1 MTHTPDRN
9 QPLEDKMARDQ
20 TTRDQAAQSQ
30 RPLVTERQVM
40 ELVRRWGWNHIESAH
55 PLEGDRDSNWRL
67 DGRTGAPGEHGHP
80 SDEVRPVAMLK
91 VCSRA
96 TSEADVDRIVRAL
109 TAAGRDGLPV
119 PKVLEPTPCQVAIG
133 SEMERSGG
141 DSGAGSKNGSG
152 ADGDD
157 RNAPARLVLA
167 TSWVE
172 GRKLAH
178 ARPILAEHARQV
190 GRLMARTARALT
202 GAECESVGAAE
213 TVGAAQPADP
223 FAWDLLH
230 ADRTIEKHLHLIS
243 DEEARETLEEVL
255 ASYRAHTQPR
265 LSALPRQII
274 HNDANDHNILVG
286 APGEDGMAPVTG
298 LIDFGDCVVGPRV
311 VDLAVAAAYLAL
323 GRTDPVAAVREV
335 AAAWHEEWP
344 LTETEIELIPWLVR
358 TRLAVSVVMSAY
370 QRSLEP
376 ENAYLSV
383 SERPAWTLL
392 RQLGGE
398 PAALNIFVMRGA
410 CGLEPVPGADRV
422 RTYIERRIKKC
433 AREGR
438 LEPVVRP
445 AVPGLA
451 PVVFDFSTQSL
462 EFRPR
467 DLTVPGLA
475 EDEIWRRT
483 GDAVGIGRYG
493 EYRLAYSGVQF
504 ATDWGE
510 MRTLH
515 VGLDLFRPAGTPVH
529 APLGGRIHSKHIHE
543 EAFDYGGVII
553 LEHQADAQRFW
564 SLYGHLSHESVL
576 GVEIGQEVAAG
587 EAFAALG
594 AFDENGGWVPHLHMQ
609 IITDMLGR
617 HATFPGVAPPS
628 REAVW
633 RSLCPDPSLLAGLAG
648 AYGATAEGP
657 EVAQSEVEAKGAER
671 GFSAPT
677 PASTEELLAKRR
689 RVLGPN
695 LSLAYREPRHMV
707 RGYMQY
713 LYDPT
718 GRAYLDAVNNVPH
731 VGHQNERVVDAVTR
745 QYRALNT
752 NTRYL
757 HAAVLH
763 FAERLATTLPE
774 GLDVVYAVN
783 SGSEANDL
791 ALRLA
796 RTATGREDIMVLGGA
811 YHGHLTSLIGISP
824 YKFDG
829 PGGQGRPPGTH
840 VVPMP
845 DAFRGRYRG
854 MTAETGAAYS
864 DTVRVALE
872 QAAKGDERAGEGH
885 IAAFIAESVPGCGG
899 QIVPP
904 PGYFKAAAAH
914 VRGAGGLFIADE
926 VQIGLG
932 RAGDAF
938 WGFELQDVVPDVV
951 VVGKPIGNGHPLAAV
966 VTTRAIADAFDNGM
980 EYFNT
985 FGGNPVSA
993 AAGLAVLEVLE
1004 SEGLQE
1010 HARVVG
1016 GKLLA
1021 ELRGLASRHDIIG
1034 DVRGAGLFIGVELVR
1049 PGGSLAPLRTAARYA
1064 VNRLADEGVLTSTDG
1079 PDGNVIKIKP
1089 PMVFTEQNAE
1099 YLIATLDRILGEDF
1113 CRAAAGT

>member
-1 MTHTPDRN
+1 MTHPLAPN
-9 QPLEDKMARDQ
+9 QKQPNESRQQQPGEKPPGDWPP
-20 TTRDQAAQSQ
+20 SG
-30 RPLVTERQVM
+30 RPQVTERQVM
-40 ELVRRWGWNHIESAH
+40 ELVRGWEWTHIAAAR
-55 PLEGDRDSNWRL
+55 PLESDRDSNWRL
-67 DGRTGAPGEHGHP
+67 DGEDGMPM
-80 SDEVRPVAMLK
+80 AMLK
-91 VCSRA
+91 ICSAA
-96 TSEADVDRIVRAL
+96 TTEDDVQRIVRAL
-109 TAAGRDGLPV
+109 EAAGQDGLPV
-119 PKVLEPTPCQVAIG
+119 PTVLSPTPC
-133 SEMERSGG
+133 R
-141 DSGAGSKNGSG
+141 
-152 ADGDD
+152 
-157 RNAPARLVLA
+157 APWLVLA

-178 ARPILAEHARQV
+178 AKPILAEHAQQV
-190 GRLMARTARALT
+190 GRLVARTARALARADT
-202 GAECESVGAAE
+202 AA
-213 TVGAAQPADP
+213 VADADAAADKVALADADTAADKVVLADPQAADP
-223 FAWDLLH
+223 FAWDLLY
-230 ADRTIEKHLHLIS
+230 ADRTLRRHIHLIE
-243 DEEARETLEEVL
+243 DEEARATIEQVLKTYTTHTL
-255 ASYRAHTQPR
+255 PR
-265 LSALPRQII
+265 LAALPRQLI

-286 APGEDGMAPVTG
+286 PPDARGVAPVSG
-298 LIDFGDCVVGPRV
+298 LIDFGDCVMGPRV

-323 GRTDPVAAVREV
+323 DRTDPVAAVREV
-335 AAAWHEEWP
+335 TAAWHEEWP

-376 ENAYLSV
+376 ENEYLSV

-398 PAALNIFVMRGA
+398 PAALNVFVMRGA

-422 RTYIERRIKKC
+422 RRYIEEC

-438 LEPVVRP
+438 IDPIIRP
-445 AVPGLA
+445 AVAGLP
-451 PVVFDFSTQSL
+451 PVIFDFSVGSL

-493 EYRLAYSGVQF
+493 EYRLAYTGVQF

-515 VGLDLFRPAGTPVH
+515 VGLDLFRAAGTPVH

-553 LEHQADAQRFW
+553 LEHETSPDKEAPSGRPFW
-564 SLYGHLSHESVL
+564 TLYGHLSHESVMN
-576 GVEIGQEVAAG
+576 VEVGQEVAPG

-609 IITDMLGR
+609 LITDMLGC

-633 RSLCPDPSLLAGLAG
+633 RSLCPDPTLLAGLPEAAPG
-648 AYGATAEGP
+648 A
-657 EVAQSEVEAKGAER
+657 VAKGADR
-671 GFSAPT
+671 GFSAPR
-677 PASTEELLAKRR
+677 PASTEALLARRR

-695 LSLAYREPRHMV
+695 LSLAYQPPRHIV

-713 LYDPT
+713 LYEPT

-731 VGHQNERVVDAVTR
+731 VGHQNERVVEAVTR

-757 HAAVLH
+757 HTTILD
-763 FAERLATTLPE
+763 FAERLAATLPA
-774 GLDVVYAVN
+774 GLDVVYVVN

-796 RTATGREDIMVLGGA
+796 RAATGREDIMVLDGA

-829 PGGQGRPPGTH
+829 PGGQGQPPGTH

-845 DAFRGRYRG
+845 DAFRGPFRG
-854 MTAETGAAYS
+854 MTPETGAAYALA
-864 DTVRVALE
+864 VREALE
-872 QAAKGDERAGEGH
+872 QAAATQGEQP

-914 VRGAGGLFIADE
+914 VRAAGGLYIADE

-938 WGFELQDVVPDVV
+938 WGFELQNVVPDIV
-951 VVGKPIGNGHPLAAV
+951 VVGKPVGNGQPLAAII
-966 VTTRAIADAFDNGM
+966 TTSAIAQAFDNGM

-993 AAGLAVLEVLE
+993 AAGLAVLDVLE
-1004 SEGLQE
+1004 SDALQE

-1016 GKLLA
+1016 ARLRAG
-1021 ELRGLASRHDIIG
+1021 LRGLASRHDIMG
-1034 DVRGAGLFIGVELVR
+1034 DVRGVGLFLGVELVR
-1049 PGGSLAPLRTAARYA
+1049 PDGSLAPLPSVARYA
-1064 VNRLADEGVLTSTDG
+1064 VERLAAEAVFTSTDG
-1079 PDGNVIKIKP
+1079 PHGNVIKIKP
-1089 PMVFTEQNAE
+1089 PMVFTEQNAD
-1099 YLIATLDRILGEDF
+1099 YLVATLDRILGEDY
-1113 CRAAAGT
+1113 CRASVGA

>member
-1 MTHTPDRN
+1 MT
-9 QPLEDKMARDQ
+9 QY
-20 TTRDQAAQSQ
+20 TTQSQ
-30 RPLVTERQVM
+30 RPQVTERQVM
-40 ELVRRWGWNHIESAH
+40 ELVRRWGWSHIESAR
-55 PLEGDRDSNWRL
+55 PIEGDRDSNWRL
-67 DGRTGAPGEHGHP
+67 DGERKG
-80 SDEVRPVAMLK
+80 PVAMLK
-91 VCSRA
+91 VCSPQSSDDDVQRMVMA
-96 TSEADVDRIVRAL
+96 LQAVRKAD
-109 TAAGRDGLPV
+109 LPV
-119 PKVLEPTPCQVAIG
+119 PEVLRPSPRRVTIG
-133 SEMERSGG
+133 GAER
-141 DSGAGSKNGSG
+141 
-152 ADGDD
+152 
-157 RNAPARLVLA
+157 RVVA
-167 TSWVE
+167 TSWIE

-178 ARPILAEHARQV
+178 ARPILAEHAQQV
-190 GRLMARTARALT
+190 GRLMARVTRALSS
-202 GAECESVGAAE
+202 AEGQTAN
-213 TVGAAQPADP
+213 P
-223 FAWDLLH
+223 FAWNLLH
-230 ADRTIEKHLHLIS
+230 ADRTLERHLHLIE
-243 DEEARETLEEVL
+243 DDEARKTIEEVL
-255 ASYRAHTQPR
+255 AAYRTHTQSR
-265 LSALPRQII
+265 LASLPRQII

-286 APGEDGMAPVTG
+286 EPGADGMAPVAG
-298 LIDFGDCVVGPRV
+298 LIDFGDCVIGPRV

-335 AAAWHEEWP
+335 AAAWHREWP
-344 LTETEIELIPWLVR
+344 LTEEEIELIPWIVR

-376 ENAYLSV
+376 ENEYLSV

-410 CGLEPVPGADRV
+410 CGLEPVPGADTV
-422 RTYIERRIKKC
+422 RRFV
-433 AREGR
+433 RECSEKGHIH
-438 LEPVVRP
+438 PVIRP
-445 AVPGLA
+445 AVPGLP
-451 PVVFDFSTQSL
+451 PVVFDFSVGSL

-475 EDEIWRRT
+475 EDEIWRRA

-493 EYRLAYSGVQF
+493 EYRLAYTGVQF

-515 VGLDLFRPAGTPVH
+515 VGIDLFRPAGTPVH
-529 APLGGRIHSKHIHE
+529 APLGGRIHSKRIHE

-553 LEHQADAQRFW
+553 LEHETGGSEIAGGDKTGGQRFW
-564 SLYGHLSHESVL
+564 TLYGHLSHESVL
-576 GVEIGQEVAAG
+576 ACEVGQEVTAG

-609 IITDMLGR
+609 LITDMLER

-628 REAVW
+628 RENVW
-633 RSLCPDPSLLAGLAG
+633 RSLCPDPSLLTGAG
-648 AYGATAEGP
+648 ARAGAVKT
-657 EVAQSEVEAKGAER
+657 GAGR
-671 GFSAPT
+671 DFSAPS
-677 PASTEELLAKRR
+677 PVSTGKLLERRR

-695 LSLAYREPRHMV
+695 LSLAYDVPRHIV

-713 LYDPT
+713 LYEPT

-731 VGHQNERVVDAVTR
+731 VGHQNDRVVEAVTR

-757 HAAVLH
+757 HTTVLD
-763 FAERLATTLPE
+763 FAERLAATLPD
-774 GLDVVYAVN
+774 GLDVVYVVN

-791 ALRLA
+791 ALRMA
-796 RTATGREDIMVLGGA
+796 RTATGRQDTMVLDGA

-829 PGGQGRPPGTH
+829 PGGSGRPPGTH

-845 DAFRGRYRG
+845 DAFRGPFRG
-854 MTAETGAAYS
+854 MTAETGAAYA
-864 DTVRVALE
+864 DTIRDALE
-872 QAAKGDERAGEGH
+872 QAAKGDERAGEGR

-914 VRGAGGLFIADE
+914 VRRAGGLFIADE

-932 RAGDAF
+932 RAGTAF
-938 WGFELQDVVPDVV
+938 WGFELQDVVPDIV
-951 VVGKPIGNGHPLAAV
+951 VVGKPIGNGQPLAAV

-993 AAGLAVLEVLE
+993 AAGLAVLDELE
-1004 SEGLQE
+1004 SKGLQE
-1010 HARVVG
+1010 HARIVG

-1021 ELRGLASRHDIIG
+1021 DLRGLAPRHEIMG
-1034 DVRGAGLFIGVELVR
+1034 DVRGTGLFIGVELVR
-1049 PGGSLAPLRTAARYA
+1049 PGGSLAPLRAAARYA
-1064 VNRLADEGVLTSTDG
+1064 VDRLADEGVFTSTDG

-1099 YLIATLDRILGEDF
+1099 YLVMTLDRILGEDA
-1113 CRAAAGT
+1113 CLRSAITTEDTGSR